1 MGYPTEAGQ
10 TGREANRVSALAF
23 MEEVLRFIED
33 DGSLGKLAEVR
44 EALQRSNPPAA
55 EQERIDEAFD
65 RALRM
70 RELHFEY
77 SRREH
82 ELRALIE
89 TVASLAALQEPDAVL
104 WEICRRARSLLTA
117 DAAWITL
124 VDRESGDTYH
134 RATDGIVADEPVRKI
149 RLSEGVGLGGL
160 VLQTGTAE
168 WTDDYLADQRFAHT
182 HAIDGNA
189 KAEDFGAMM
198 GAPLKR
204 GDELLGIVIAA
215 NRGKRSFT
223 PNDVR
228 LLQTLAD
235 HAALALSNVQ
245 LLSGV
250 MTASE
255 ALREANRLNQVNA
268 ELAEQAIGLQGQ
280 LSKLALDGAELNL
293 MITAIADSLDG
304 RAVVLDYESH
314 IVAEAGFSPEERLP
328 PALVSAIATTPE
340 GGKGFQVS
348 AADGEFARLVVP
360 MQARSEPL
368 GTLLLFKRSPQD
380 GDLQL
385 LESAALPVALSI
397 ANGLARAQ
405 VESVVRGELLD
416 DLIGGVGNDAAPL
429 LRRADKLGWDPDRE
443 YVVGLVDLGD
453 QQRRWARLRLSQ
465 TAAERGGLMSERDGV
480 LALVLPSGEA
490 TAAGAEVERALA
502 SPGREQAATIAIS
515 RATNGIESVA
525 STYEEAKQALQLALA
540 LGRTGQVVLAEDA
553 DAFGIVFGSAAP
565 HQLERFI
572 ERVLGPVLRYDE
584 ERGAEL
590 TATLETWFAN
600 DGNMTNAAKAA
611 FVHTNTLYKRMA
623 RIDELLGEDWR
634 EPDTRLQLQ
643 LALRLR
649 QLGGRLGRIDATP
662 EAPARSDESGNP

>member
-1 MGYPTEAGQ
+1 MAE
-10 TGREANRVSALAF
+10 
-23 MEEVLRFIED
+23 
-33 DGSLGKLAEVR
+33 LAEVR
-44 EALQRSNPPAA
+44 EALRRTNPTAA
-55 EQERIDEAFD
+55 EQERIDDAFD

-70 RELHFEY
+70 RELHFER
-77 SRREH
+77 SRREQ

-89 TVASLAALQEPDAVL
+89 TVASLAALREPDAVL
-104 WEICRRARSLLTA
+104 WEICRRARSLLSA

-124 VDRESGDTYH
+124 VDPESGDTYH
-134 RATDGIVADEPVRKI
+134 RATDGIVADEPVRRI

-168 WTDDYLADQRFAHT
+168 WTDDYLADQRFTHT
-182 HAIDGNA
+182 HTIDGNA
-189 KAEDFGAMM
+189 KAEGFEAML

-255 ALREANRLNQVNA
+255 ALREASWLSQVNA
-268 ELAEQAIGLQGQ
+268 ELAEQAIDLQGH
-280 LSKLALDGAELNL
+280 LSKLALDGAKLNE
-293 MITAIADSLDG
+293 MISAIAESLDG

-314 IVAEAGFSPEERLP
+314 VVAAAGAPEEETLP
-328 PALVSAIATTPE
+328 VALVSTVAATPE
-340 GGKGFQVS
+340 GGKSFQMS
-348 AADGEFARLVVP
+348 AAGGEPARLVVP
-360 MQARSEPL
+360 MQARSESL
-368 GTLLLFKRSPQD
+368 GTLLLSKHSPQD

-405 VESVVRGELLD
+405 AESVVRGELLD
-416 DLIGGVGNDAAPL
+416 DLIGGVGNDEATL
-429 LRRADKLGWDPDRE
+429 LRRADKLGWDPNRE
-443 YVVGLVDLGD
+443 FVVGLVDLGD
-453 QQRRWARLRLSQ
+453 RQRRWTRLRLSQ
-465 TAAERGGLMSERDGV
+465 TAAARGGLMSERDGLLV
-480 LALVLPSGEA
+480 LVLPSTEA
-490 TAAGAEVERALA
+490 DSIGAEVERALA
-502 SPGREQAATIAIS
+502 APGDEQPATIAIS
-515 RATNGIESVA
+515 RATSGIESVA
-525 STYEEAKQALQLALA
+525 DTYEESRQALQLALA
-540 LGRTGQVVLAEDA
+540 LGRTGQIVLAEEA
-553 DAFGIVFGSAAP
+553 DTFGIVFGSAQP

-572 ERVLGPVLRYDE
+572 ERVLGPVLRYDQ

-590 TATLETWFAN
+590 LTTLEVWFAN
-600 DGNMTNAAKAA
+600 DGNMTNTAKAA

-623 RIDELLGEDWR
+623 RISELLGEDWR
-634 EPDTRLQLQ
+634 EPDDARLQLQ

-649 QLGGRLGRIDATP
+649 QVGGRLGRIESAL
-662 EAPARSDESGNP
+662 EVPARSDEDGNR